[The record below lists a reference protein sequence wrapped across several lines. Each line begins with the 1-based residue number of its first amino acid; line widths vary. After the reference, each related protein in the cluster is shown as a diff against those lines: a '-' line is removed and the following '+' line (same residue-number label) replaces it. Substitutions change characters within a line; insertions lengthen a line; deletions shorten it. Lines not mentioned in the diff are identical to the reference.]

1 MEPEPPIRFLPSASS
16 LTLVSVSKIVL
27 LFKLSK
33 KNTKWGFLEGVRV
46 SGAPPP
52 RMVLVQQCI
61 RDKGVLAVLCNYAA
75 PLKKFQPSRYV
86 IGLCTAVC
94 IEVLGSLVTINDDIL
109 VSCLFMQKL
118 LEN

>member
-61 RDKGVLAVLCNYAA
+61 RDKGVLAVLCNYLPAGSSA
-75 PLKKFQPSRYV
+75 PLHKLHGFGNLS
-86 IGLCTAVC
+86 
-94 IEVLGSLVTINDDIL
+94 ETIKVGTSFL
-109 VSCLFMQKL
+109 SFL
-118 LEN
+118 